1 MQNPQNMIMDFVRLN
16 MMSGLTNSF
25 GKNSNI
31 GALLT
36 IFLMIL
42 YENLSKYSPFIIGWG
57 VETYKNRN
65 KPKVITAK
73 NIIKNILP
81 ETPKSQIICQKS
93 YDSKATQALANRVD
107 AIIMHICSL
116 PSSTSLNYNGVDFIP
131 AFNERVQIDSDIYFK
146 LITLE
151 EYENTV
157 KYIKFELSSYN
168 NDVHHIQR
176 FIDTCYQNMER
187 KIKNKLGNHMY
198 FFDQISEKTKG
209 GFQASL
215 PPDFLVFRKNVFTT
229 SRTFNNVFF
238 EERELVENRVEFFK
252 ERRDWYD
259 EKGIP
264 YTLGMLFSGP
274 PGCGKTST
282 IKAIANETKR
292 HVINVHLSDIKTN
305 TQLKNLFYNDEL
317 IVYDSVINK
326 AESLF
331 IPIAERMY
339 VIEDIDAMK
348 SIVLKRSGDSK
359 DEAPVQS
366 YSAFAGGG
374 TGDMVTDMKM
384 KTGPKEVTDPVDL
397 STLLNIL
404 DGTLEI
410 PGRIICI
417 SSNYPERL
425 DEALIRPGRIDMV
438 IQFKKCNKEIMVQ
451 MFNSFYSELGEVFT
465 EEDFNA
471 DYKFSPAEVNQI
483 LFQNFHEPRKAKK
496 IINEGNPSDIFK
508 YSHSS

>member
-1 MQNPQNMIMDFVRLN
+1 MQNPQTMFMDLVKLN
-16 MMSGLTNSF
+16 MMSGITSTF

-31 GALLT
+31 GSFMVILL
-36 IFLMIL
+36 MVL
-42 YENLSKYSPFIIGWG
+42 YENLSKYSPFIIGWS
-57 VETYKNRN
+57 VEYYKNRN
-65 KPKVITAK
+65 KPKLITNK
-73 NIIKNILP
+73 NTIKISLP
-81 ETPKSQIICQKS
+81 ENPKSQIICQKL
-93 YDSKATQALANRVD
+93 YDSKGAQTLVNKVD
-107 AIIMHICSL
+107 AIISHICSL
-116 PSSTSLNYNGVDFIP
+116 PGSTSLNYNGVDFIP
-131 AFNERVQIDSDIYFK
+131 AFKDRVPIDTDIYFK
-146 LITLE
+146 LISLE
-151 EYENTV
+151 EDGNNSV
-157 KYIKFELSSYN
+157 KFIKFELSSYN
-168 NDVHHIQR
+168 NDNHYIQR
-176 FIDTCYQNMER
+176 FIDTCFHTMER

-209 GFQASL
+209 SLQTSL
-215 PPDFLVFRKNVFTT
+215 PQDFLVFRKNIFTT
-229 SRTFNNVFF
+229 SRTFSNVFF
-238 EERELVENRVEFFK
+238 EERELVEDRVKFFK

-305 TQLKNLFYNDEL
+305 SQLKNLFYNDEL

-331 IPIAERMY
+331 IPISERMY

-348 SIVLKRSGDSK
+348 SIVLKRSGEVK
-359 DEAPVQS
+359 EEPVQS
-366 YSAFAGGG
+366 YAAFAGG
-374 TGDMVTDMKM
+374 TGDIVMDAKM
-384 KTGPKEVTDPVDL
+384 KNGPKEISDPVDL

-438 IQFKKCNKEIMVQ
+438 IQFKKCNKAILVE
-451 MFNSFYSELGEVFT
+451 MFNSFYSELDVDFT
-465 EEDFNA
+465 EEDFND

-483 LFQNFHEPRKAKK
+483 LFQNFHKPDNAKK
-496 IINEGNPSDIFK
+496 IINEGDPSEIFK
-508 YSHSS
+508 YSYSSS

>member
-1 MQNPQNMIMDFVRLN
+1 MQNPQMMLMDLVRLN
-16 MMSGLTNSF
+16 MMSGITNSF
-25 GKNSNI
+25 GKNTNI

-36 IFLMIL
+36 IFLMVL
-42 YENLSKYSPFIIGWG
+42 YENLSKYSPYIIGWG
-57 VETYKNRN
+57 VDKYKERF
-65 KPKVITAK
+65 KPQIKTAK
-73 NIIKNILP
+73 IATKTLLP
-81 ETPKSQIICQKS
+81 ETPKSQIICQKI
-93 YDSKATQALANRVD
+93 YDSKGAQTLVNRVD
-107 AIIMHICSL
+107 AIIQHICSL
-116 PSSTSLNYNGVDFIP
+116 PTSTSLNYNGVDFIP
-131 AFNERVQIDSDIYFK
+131 AFKDRVQIDVDIYFK
-146 LITLE
+146 LISLE
-151 EYENTV
+151 EDGNNAV
-157 KYIKFELSSYN
+157 KFIKFELSSYN

-176 FIDTCYQNMER
+176 FIDSCYHTMER
-187 KIKNKLGNHMY
+187 RIKNKLGNHMY

-209 GFQASL
+209 TLQASL
-215 PPDFLVFRKNVFTT
+215 PQDFLIFRKNMFTT

-238 EERELVENRVEFFK
+238 EERELVKGRVDFFK

-305 TQLKNLFYNDEL
+305 SQLKNLFYNDEL

-331 IPIAERMY
+331 IPISERMY

-348 SIVLKRSGDSK
+348 SIVLKRGDVV
-359 DEAPVQS
+359 EAPPVVS
-366 YSAFAGGG
+366 YAAFAGG
-374 TGDMVTDMKM
+374 TGDLVMDAKM
-384 KTGPKEVTDPVDL
+384 KNGPKEPVDPVDL

-438 IQFKKCNKEIMVQ
+438 IQFKKCNKTIMAE
-451 MFNSFYSELGEVFT
+451 MFNSFYSELGEEFS

-483 LFQNFHEPRKAKK
+483 LFQNFHNSAKAIK
-496 IINEGNPSDIFK
+496 IINEGNPSEMFK
-508 YSHSS
+508 YSYSI

>member
-1 MQNPQNMIMDFVRLN
+1 MQNPQTMFMDLVKLN
-16 MMSGLTNSF
+16 MMSGITNQF
-25 GKNSNI
+25 GKSSNI
-31 GALLT
+31 GALIT
-36 IFLMIL
+36 IFLMVL
-42 YENLSKYSPFIIGWG
+42 YENLSKYSPFIVGWA
-57 VETYKNRN
+57 VDTYKNRN
-65 KPKVITAK
+65 KPKLITARGVLK
-73 NIIKNILP
+73 NMLP
-81 ETPKSQIICQKS
+81 ETPKSQIICQKT
-93 YDSKATQALANRVD
+93 YDSKGAQTLVNRVD
-107 AIIMHICSL
+107 AIIQHICSL
-116 PSSTSLNYNGVDFIP
+116 PGSTSLNYNGVDFIP
-131 AFNERVQIDSDIYFK
+131 AFKERVQIDIDIYFK
-146 LITLE
+146 LISLE
-151 EYENTV
+151 EDGNNNV
-157 KYIKFELSSYN
+157 KFIKFELSSYN

-198 FFDQISEKTKG
+198 FFDQISDKTKG
-209 GFQASL
+209 TLQASL
-215 PPDFLVFRKNVFTT
+215 PQDFLIFRKNVFTT

-238 EERELVENRVEFFK
+238 EERELVKGRVDFFK
-252 ERRDWYD
+252 DRRDWYD

-305 TQLKNLFYNDEL
+305 SQLKNLFYNDEL

-348 SIVLKRSGDSK
+348 SIVLKRGEK
-359 DEAPVQS
+359 EEVPVVS
-366 YSAFAGGG
+366 YAAFAGG
-374 TGDMVTDMKM
+374 TGDIVVDAKM
-384 KTGPKEVTDPVDL
+384 KNGPKEPVDPVDL

-438 IQFKKCNKEIMVQ
+438 IQFKKCNKAIMSE

-465 EEDFNA
+465 EEDFNE

-483 LFQNFHEPRKAKK
+483 LFQNFHDSKKAKK
-496 IINEGNPSDIFK
+496 IINEGNPSEMFR
-508 YSHSS
+508 YSHSN